1 MRVKTMKKMLVTM
14 TLALFGLSLL
24 CADAHADRRHPWKIG
39 HVRPKGAAIDQD
51 TRKLVD
57 KITKETRGR
66 ITFEVYPANK
76 LGDYSVVQEKCS
88 FGEVEMF
95 IGPFGTAVDKKMALP
110 FTPYLVTNWAEARK
124 AFSSDSR
131 MISSMEAILEKH
143 NIKILGGWPV
153 YFGGIVLTR
162 EPTHPGNP
170 DIQKGMIIRTPP
182 IRAFELTARAM
193 GYTPYPITWAYA
205 HPGLKTGMV
214 EGMIGGG
221 AEGYAG
227 LKGLARVYVDARDHF
242 EYWFVYMNLDLWK
255 GLSDNE
261 KIILRNAVREMESRR
276 WDIAEAEEQAS
287 IRRLRDQGTTIVTL
301 SAGEFDKTVA
311 KVRQNVWPE
320 MRKDIGDVFDQVVS
334 GIQK

>member
-1 MRVKTMKKMLVTM
+1 MKKALVIMAT
-14 TLALFGLSLL
+14 TLFVLSFLG
-24 CADAHADRRHPWKIG
+24 ADAHADRKHHWKIG
-39 HVRPKGAAIDQD
+39 HVRPKGTAIDQD

-57 KITKETRGR
+57 KITKDTRGR

-95 IGPFGTAVDKKMALP
+95 IGPFGTTVDKKMALP

-124 AFSSDSR
+124 AFAPDSR
-131 MISSMEAILEKH
+131 MIKSMEAILEKH

-162 EPTHPGNP
+162 EPPNPGDP
-170 DIQKGMIIRTPP
+170 DVHKGMIIRTPP
-182 IRAFELTARAM
+182 IRAFELTARSM

-205 HPGLKTGMV
+205 RTGLKTGMV

-227 LKGLARVYVDARDHF
+227 LKGLAKVYVDARDHF

-261 KIILRNAVREMESRR
+261 KMILRNAVREMERRR
-276 WDIAEAEEQAS
+276 WDTAEAEEQAS

-301 SAGEFDKTVA
+301 SAGEFDKTVE
-311 KVRQNVWPE
+311 KVRRHVWPE

-334 GIQK
+334 GIRK

>member
-1 MRVKTMKKMLVTM
+1 MKKALVIMAT
-14 TLALFGLSLL
+14 TLFVLSFLG
-24 CADAHADRRHPWKIG
+24 ADAHADRKHPWKIG
-39 HVRPKGAAIDQD
+39 HVRPKGTAIDRD
-51 TRKLVD
+51 TRNLVE
-57 KITKETRGR
+57 KISKDTRGR
-66 ITFEVYPANK
+66 ITFEVYPGNK

-95 IGPFGTAVDKKMALP
+95 IGPFGTTVDKKMALP
-110 FTPYLVTNWAEARK
+110 FTPYLVTTWAEARK
-124 AFSSDSR
+124 AFAPDGR
-131 MISSMEAILEKH
+131 MIKSMEAILEKH

-162 EPTHPGNP
+162 EPPNP
-170 DIQKGMIIRTPP
+170 ADPDVHKGMIIRTPP
-182 IRAFELTARAM
+182 IRAFELTARSM

-227 LKGLARVYVDARDHF
+227 LKALAKVYLDVRDHF

-255 GLSDNE
+255 GLSNNE
-261 KIILRNAVREMESRR
+261 KVIIRNAVREMESRR
-276 WDIAEAEEQAS
+276 WDTAEAEEQAS
-287 IRRLRDQGTTIVTL
+287 IKRLRDQGTKIITFSDAELAKTI
-301 SAGEFDKTVA
+301 AN
-311 KVRQNVWPE
+311 VRQAVWPE
-320 MRKDIGDVFDQVVS
+320 MKKDIGDPFDQLVA